1 MQPGDTKGDTKT
13 GTCSVSRNAKGNRR
27 YTRAADHGTR
37 VSMPLASPSGARFR
51 WTKVWKGGQTFQPDV
66 ALFFSPDFPITPV
79 DVYGIR
85 YDLVLEDA
93 FGL

>member
-1 MQPGDTKGDTKT
+1 LDEG
-13 GTCSVSRNAKGNRR
+13 
-27 YTRAADHGTR
+27 
-37 VSMPLASPSGARFR
+37 LE
-51 WTKVWKGGQTFQPDV
+51 GGPTFQPDV
-66 ALFFSPDFPITPV
+66 ALFFSPNFPITPV

>member
-1 MQPGDTKGDTKT
+1 VSGTATRLDAFGQPIGSPT
-13 GTCSVSRNAKGNRR
+13 
-27 YTRAADHGTR
+27 
-37 VSMPLASPSGARFR
+37 PLDEGLE
-51 WTKVWKGGQTFQPDV
+51 GGPTFQPDV

-79 DVYGIR
+79 DIYGIR